1 MTTRAAMDG
10 ATAPGRVFSAD
21 RAYTEVRRRII
32 ENEMP
37 AGYVILEQ
45 DLAQELGMSRTPV
58 REAMIHLAK
67 EGLVEVRPRH
77 GFRVLP
83 ISAKDMVDIYEILTA
98 LESTAAATL
107 AREGVTD
114 QQLASLEAAVESMD
128 RALADNDLDAW
139 AAADEHF
146 HKMLVAH
153 AGNQRLQSIVEMFWD
168 QTHRARMVTLR
179 LRPRPTKS
187 NDDHRAVIKAI
198 RARDPVKAQ
207 QQHTRH
213 RQVSG
218 HMLVEL
224 LETHKLRSI

>member
-1 MTTRAAMDG
+1 MDG

-37 AGYVILEQ
+37 AGSVVLEQ

-107 AREGVTD
+107 AR
-114 QQLASLEAAVESMD
+114 
-128 RALADNDLDAW
+128 
-139 AAADEHF
+139 F
-146 HKMLVAH
+146 
-153 AGNQRLQSIVEMFWD
+153 
-168 QTHRARMVTLR
+168 ARSGR
-179 LRPRPTKS
+179 GGDGPG
-187 NDDHRAVIKAI
+187 
-198 RARDPVKAQ
+198 AR
-207 QQHTRH
+207 
-213 RQVSG
+213 G
-218 HMLVEL
+218 
-224 LETHKLRSI
+224 